1 MVIFMINDI
10 INTNFH
16 ELLIVSKRAVFS
28 LITLFLVTKMI
39 GKKQVSQLSLFDY
52 VISISIGNFAAEM
65 TMNLDS
71 QVLDGFLSIVIFGFL
86 AFLVSVITMKS
97 IVLRRFFIGTPT
109 LIMQDGKFILQNL
122 KRVKFDMN
130 DFLETA
136 REKGYF
142 DISTIKYALMEA
154 DGKISFLPKEE
165 NLPVINKDLKIK
177 ASKSEL
183 VANVI
188 IDGKII
194 KKNLKNINKSI
205 EWLKKELKI
214 KGYKTYDNILLLTVS
229 ESGIIKIFKKDEK
242 ELIKNVLE

>member
-1 MVIFMINDI
+1 MINDI
-10 INTNFH
+10 INTNFY

-71 QVLDGFLSIVIFGFL
+71 QVLDGFLSIVIFGL
-86 AFLVSVITMKS
+86 IAFLVSIITMKS
-97 IVLRRFFIGTPT
+97 IILRRFLIGTPT
-109 LIMQDGKFILQNL
+109 LIMQDGKFILRNL

-142 DISTIKYALMEA
+142 DISTIKYALMEV
-154 DGKISFLPKEE
+154 DGKISFLPKED
-165 NLPVINKDLKIK
+165 NLPVTNKDLKIK
-177 ASKSEL
+177 TSKSEL
-183 VANVI
+183 VSNVI

-194 KKNLKNINKSI
+194 KENLKNIGKNES
-205 EWLKKELKI
+205 WLKNKI
-214 KGYKTYDNILLLTVS
+214 KSKDYKNYDNILLLTVS
-229 ESGIIKIFKKDEK
+229 ESGVVKIFSKDEK
-242 ELIKNVLE
+242 DMIKNVLE

>member
-1 MVIFMINDI
+1 
-10 INTNFH
+10 
-16 ELLIVSKRAVFS
+16 
-28 LITLFLVTKMI
+28 
-39 GKKQVSQLSLFDY
+39 
-52 VISISIGNFAAEM
+52 
-65 TMNLDS
+65 
-71 QVLDGFLSIVIFGFL
+71 
-86 AFLVSVITMKS
+86 MKS

-122 KRVKFDMN
+122 KRVKFDMD
-130 DFLETA
+130 DFLENV
-136 REKGYF
+136 REKEYF
-142 DISTIKYALMEA
+142 DILTIKYALMEV

-188 IDGKII
+188 IDCKII

-214 KGYKTYDNILLLTVS
+214 KGYKTYDNILLLTAS
-229 ESGIIKIFKKDEK
+229 ESGIIKIFKKDEE

>member
-1 MVIFMINDI
+1 MINDI
-10 INTNFH
+10 INTNFY
-16 ELLIVSKRAVFS
+16 ELLVVSKRAVFS
-28 LITLFLVTKMI
+28 LVTLFLVSKMI

-86 AFLVSVITMKS
+86 AFFVSTITMKS

-122 KRVKFDMN
+122 KKVKFDMN

-136 REKGYF
+136 REKGFF

-183 VANVI
+183 VSNVI

-194 KKNLKNINKSI
+194 KENLKNIGKS
-205 EWLKKELKI
+205 ENWLKNKLKN
-214 KGYKTYDNILLLTVS
+214 KGYKNYNNILLLTVS
-229 ESGIIKIFKKDEK
+229 LSGVIKIFEKDEIDK
-242 ELIKNVLE
+242 IKNVLE

>member
-1 MVIFMINDI
+1 MINDI
-10 INTNFH
+10 INTNFY

-71 QVLDGFLSIVIFGFL
+71 QVLDGFLSIVIFGL
-86 AFLVSVITMKS
+86 IAFLVSIVTMKS
-97 IVLRRFFIGTPT
+97 IILRRFFIGTPT

-130 DFLETA
+130 DFLQIA

-142 DISTIKYALMEA
+142 DISTIKYALMEV
-154 DGKISFLPKEE
+154 DGKVSFLPKED
-165 NLPVINKDLKIK
+165 NLPVTNKDLKIK

-183 VANVI
+183 VSNVI

-194 KKNLKNINKSI
+194 KENLKNIGKNES
-205 EWLKKELKI
+205 WLKNKLKS
-214 KGYKTYDNILLLTVS
+214 KGYKNYDSILLLTVS
-229 ESGIIKIFKKDEK
+229 ESGVIKIFNKDEK
-242 ELIKNVLE
+242 DIIKNVLE

>member
-1 MVIFMINDI
+1 MINDI
-10 INTNFH
+10 INTNFY

-71 QVLDGFLSIVIFGFL
+71 QVLDGFLSIVIFGL
-86 AFLVSVITMKS
+86 IAFLVSIVTMKS
-97 IVLRRFFIGTPT
+97 IILRRFFIGTPT

-142 DISTIKYALMEA
+142 DISTIKYALMEV
-154 DGKISFLPKEE
+154 DGKVSFLPKED
-165 NLPVINKDLKIK
+165 NLPVTNKDLKIK

-183 VANVI
+183 VSNVI

-194 KKNLKNINKSI
+194 KENLKNIGKNES
-205 EWLKKELKI
+205 WLKNKLKS
-214 KGYKTYDNILLLTVS
+214 KGYKNYDSILLLTVS
-229 ESGIIKIFKKDEK
+229 ESGVIKIFNKDEK
-242 ELIKNVLE
+242 DIIKNVLE

>member
-1 MVIFMINDI
+1 MINDI
-10 INTNFH
+10 INTNFY
-16 ELLIVSKRAVFS
+16 ELLVVSKRAVFS
-28 LITLFLVTKMI
+28 LVTLFLVSKMI

-86 AFLVSVITMKS
+86 AFLVSTITMKS

-122 KRVKFDMN
+122 KKVKFDMN

-142 DISTIKYALMEA
+142 DISAIKYALMEA

-183 VANVI
+183 VSNVI

-194 KKNLKNINKSI
+194 KENLKNIGKS
-205 EWLKKELKI
+205 ENWLKNKLKN
-214 KGYKTYDNILLLTVS
+214 KGYKNYNNILLLTVS
-229 ESGIIKIFKKDEK
+229 LSGAIKIFEK
-242 ELIKNVLE
+242 NEIDKIKNVLE

>member
-1 MVIFMINDI
+1 MINDI
-10 INTNFH
+10 INTNFY

-71 QVLDGFLSIVIFGFL
+71 QVLDGFLSIVIFGL
-86 AFLVSVITMKS
+86 IAFLVSIVTMKS
-97 IVLRRFFIGTPT
+97 IILRRFFIGTPT

-142 DISTIKYALMEA
+142 DISTIKYALMEV
-154 DGKISFLPKEE
+154 DGKVSFLPKED
-165 NLPVINKDLKIK
+165 NLPVTNKDLKIK

-183 VANVI
+183 VSNVI

-194 KKNLKNINKSI
+194 KENLKNIGKNES
-205 EWLKKELKI
+205 WLKNKLKS
-214 KGYKTYDNILLLTVS
+214 KGYKNYDSILLLTVS
-229 ESGIIKIFKKDEK
+229 ESGAIKIFNKDEK
-242 ELIKNVLE
+242 DIIKNVLE

>member
-1 MVIFMINDI
+1 M
-10 INTNFH
+10 
-16 ELLIVSKRAVFS
+16 
-28 LITLFLVTKMI
+28 LFR
-39 GKKQVSQLSLFDY
+39 S
-52 VISISIGNFAAEM
+52 
-65 TMNLDS
+65 
-71 QVLDGFLSIVIFGFL
+71 FGFL
-86 AFLVSVITMKS
+86 AFLVSTITMKS

-122 KRVKFDMN
+122 KKVKFDMN

-183 VANVI
+183 VSNVI

-194 KKNLKNINKSI
+194 KENLKNIGKS
-205 EWLKKELKI
+205 ENWLKNKLKN
-214 KGYKTYDNILLLTVS
+214 KGYKNYNNILLLTVS
-229 ESGIIKIFKKDEK
+229 LSGVIKIFEK
-242 ELIKNVLE
+242 NEIDKIKNVLE

>member
-1 MVIFMINDI
+1 MINDI
-10 INTNFH
+10 LNTNFH

-109 LIMQDGKFILQNL
+109 LIMQDGKFIL
-122 KRVKFDMN
+122 
-130 DFLETA
+130 
-136 REKGYF
+136 
-142 DISTIKYALMEA
+142 
-154 DGKISFLPKEE
+154 
-165 NLPVINKDLKIK
+165 
-177 ASKSEL
+177 
-183 VANVI
+183 
-188 IDGKII
+188 
-194 KKNLKNINKSI
+194 KN
-205 EWLKKELKI
+205 
-214 KGYKTYDNILLLTVS
+214 
-229 ESGIIKIFKKDEK
+229 
-242 ELIKNVLE
+242 

>member
-1 MVIFMINDI
+1 MINDI
-10 INTNFH
+10 INTNFY
-16 ELLIVSKRAVFS
+16 ELLVVSKRAVFS
-28 LITLFLVTKMI
+28 LVTLFLVSKMI

-86 AFLVSVITMKS
+86 AFLVSTITMKS

-122 KRVKFDMN
+122 KKVKFDMN

-183 VANVI
+183 ISNVI

-194 KKNLKNINKSI
+194 KENLKNIGKS
-205 EWLKKELKI
+205 ENWLKNKLKN
-214 KGYKTYDNILLLTVS
+214 KGYKNYNNILLLTVS
-229 ESGIIKIFKKDEK
+229 LSGVIKIFEK
-242 ELIKNVLE
+242 NEIDKIKNVLE

>member
-1 MVIFMINDI
+1 MINDI
-10 INTNFH
+10 INTNFY

-65 TMNLDS
+65 TINLDS
-71 QVLDGFLSIVIFGFL
+71 QVLDGFLSIVIFGL
-86 AFLVSVITMKS
+86 IAFLVSIVTMKS
-97 IVLRRFFIGTPT
+97 IILRRFFIGTPT

-130 DFLETA
+130 DFLQTA

-142 DISTIKYALMEA
+142 DISTIKYALMEV
-154 DGKISFLPKEE
+154 DGKVSFLPKED
-165 NLPVINKDLKIK
+165 NLPVTNKDLKIK

-183 VANVI
+183 VSNVI

-194 KKNLKNINKSI
+194 KENLKNIGKNES
-205 EWLKKELKI
+205 WLKNKLKS
-214 KGYKTYDNILLLTVS
+214 KGYKNYDSILLLTVS
-229 ESGIIKIFKKDEK
+229 ESGVIKIFNKDEK
-242 ELIKNVLE
+242 DIIKNVLE

>member
-1 MVIFMINDI
+1 MINDI
-10 INTNFH
+10 INTNFY
-16 ELLIVSKRAVFS
+16 ELLVVSKRAVFS
-28 LITLFLVTKMI
+28 LVTLFLVSKMI

-86 AFLVSVITMKS
+86 AFLVSTITMKS

-122 KRVKFDMN
+122 KKIKFDMN

-183 VANVI
+183 VSNVI

-194 KKNLKNINKSI
+194 KENLKNIGKS
-205 EWLKKELKI
+205 ENWLKNKLKN
-214 KGYKTYDNILLLTVS
+214 KGYKNYNNILLLTVS
-229 ESGIIKIFKKDEK
+229 LSGVIKIFEK
-242 ELIKNVLE
+242 NEIDKIKNVLE